1 MNFRIAIV
9 LGFLAL
15 PVCPA
20 GAQTAKSR
28 GPWTG
33 TITTNINRKDTDFA
47 FESSMNC
54 DLKVSSTRCTYKS
67 TMKIS
72 GKNPAVITESATQD
86 HLQLSIIPGA
96 GEWKMRVAA
105 FMSTGTKTVTANGK
119 SLSGEANIHASN
131 WEFSIP
137 APRDPNNLVGSW
149 KNSDGVIQWNLS
161 R

>member
-1 MNFRIAIV
+1 MNLRIAIV

-33 TITTNINRKDTDFA
+33 TITTNINRKDTDFT

-54 DLKVSSTRCTYKS
+54 DLKVSSTRCNYKS
-67 TMKIS
+67 TMKFS

-86 HLQLSIIPGA
+86 HLQLAIIPGA

-119 SLSGEANIHASN
+119 SLSGGDVTIQAPN
-131 WEFSIP
+131 WEVPIP
-137 APRDPNNLVGSW
+137 APRDPNKLFGSW
-149 KNSDGVIQWNLS
+149 KNPSGDIIK
-161 R
+161 